1 MRLCECYEFRIP
13 KFTRYGTLDQLMSLS
28 DDLIKFDSAVE
39 NISIKILRQLVESQG
54 EIDYTPEIIMQ
65 EENTAPVEL
74 YLNFFQ
80 WDENQYL
87 ITKTLKELTDQIFK
101 KANKFDDELKIK
113 TTEFTTLKSNI
124 QLLDRKRTGPLTTRA
139 LDGIVQKDHILDT
152 EYLQT
157 LFVVVPKG
165 QKSDWE
171 KNYEDLHEFV
181 VPGSSKLVYDK
192 DPDFNLYNLIVM
204 RKMAND
210 VIEKCKHLKYFPR
223 NDFTFDETRAQLSN
237 LEKEKMKEKLDTTKK
252 EMFEWCK
259 TAFSEC
265 FSAWVHLKAIRTFA
279 ESVLRY
285 GLPPKFVSLLLKVSK
300 TEKKVHKFFTDHYK
314 HLQEDYPTVADEQA
328 LSSVAQYGDFYPYVL
343 IVLNTEPFFKSS

>member
-113 TTEFTTLKSNI
+113 TAEFATLKGNI
-124 QLLDRKRTGPLTTRA
+124 SLLDRKRT
-139 LDGIVQKDHILDT
+139 
-152 EYLQT
+152 
-157 LFVVVPKG
+157 
-165 QKSDWE
+165 
-171 KNYEDLHEFV
+171 
-181 VPGSSKLVYDK
+181 
-192 DPDFNLYNLIVM
+192 
-204 RKMAND
+204 
-210 VIEKCKHLKYFPR
+210 
-223 NDFTFDETRAQLSN
+223 
-237 LEKEKMKEKLDTTKK
+237 
-252 EMFEWCK
+252 
-259 TAFSEC
+259 
-265 FSAWVHLKAIRTFA
+265 
-279 ESVLRY
+279 
-285 GLPPKFVSLLLKVSK
+285 
-300 TEKKVHKFFTDHYK
+300 
-314 HLQEDYPTVADEQA
+314 
-328 LSSVAQYGDFYPYVL
+328 YVT
-343 IVLNTEPFFKSS
+343 NK